1 MRDSLI
7 KKGCGGECA
16 LSSISFFR
24 LKGTK
29 ENQSFCPP
37 PCRRCCRR
45 LGRGISK

>member
-16 LSSISFFR
+16 LSSKFRFFR

-37 PCRRCCRR
+37 PCRRRR
-45 LGRGISK
+45 C